1 MAVPPPPGYVGQE
14 LARHSRPIMHTLILY
29 YCRRAFVHTKKVGSN
44 SHTLIIHHD
53 QSSSLS
59 FHIGQ
64 SRFDLRFRQVIVRDK
79 FILIYNFNY
88 SVLRVSKLYTNT
100 TCLAIFTNTLCLQQY
115 NNLCHALAFAD
126 RIKCARF

>member
-1 MAVPPPPGYVGQE
+1 M
-14 LARHSRPIMHTLILY
+14 
-29 YCRRAFVHTKKVGSN
+29 
-44 SHTLIIHHD
+44 
-53 QSSSLS
+53 
-59 FHIGQ
+59 
-64 SRFDLRFRQVIVRDK
+64 IVRDK

-100 TCLAIFTNTLCLQQY
+100 ACLAIFTNTLCLQQY